1 MTQTK
6 RGLKIVLWILLGI
19 VLVGLLLWGGIHI
32 LLENCS
38 WGYARTVSHQEE
50 ALRQQVVTTAEN
62 WLGSNESDGSHKAI
76 IDLYNSQ
83 TPLPRG
89 YTVTYEDSWCATFCS
104 AVAIETGLTHII
116 PTECGCEVQIGL
128 FSDLSRWVE
137 DDGHVPLPG
146 DLIYY
151 SFASDN
157 GLGDCT
163 QWSDHVGIVIG
174 TWGPFIKVIEG
185 NYEDQVKYRILPVN
199 SKGIRGYGIPD
210 YESIA

>member
-6 RGLKIVLWILLGI
+6 HRLKIVLWVLLGI
-19 VLVGLLLWGGIHI
+19 VLVGLLLWGGVRI
-32 LLENCS
+32 LLQNCS

-50 ALRQQVVTTAEN
+50 ALRQQVVTTAES
-62 WLGSNESDGSHKAI
+62 WLGNKESDGSHEAI

-89 YTVTYEDSWCATFCS
+89 YAVTYEDSWCATFCS
-104 AVAIETGLTHII
+104 AVAIETELTHII
-116 PTECGCEVQIGL
+116 PTECGCEEQIKL
-128 FSDLSRWVE
+128 FSALGRWVE
-137 DDGHVPLPG
+137 DDGYVPLPG

-151 SFASDN
+151 SFTSDD
-157 GLGDCT
+157 GMGDCD

-199 SKGIRGYGIPD
+199 SKGIRGYGTPD